1 MAGEPTT
8 TIAGNLTADPEL
20 RFTPSGTAV
29 ANFTIAST
37 PRVLDRQ
44 SNDWK
49 DGETLFIR
57 CTLWREAAQYAA
69 DSLRKGNRV
78 IAEGTLKSRSF
89 ETREGE
95 KRTVIELEVEEIG
108 ASMRYG
114 AVKPAGRSSAAA
126 EAAPASSAPADG
138 SWSAPAW

>member
-8 TIAGNLTADPEL
+8 TIAGNLTTDPDL

-37 PRVLDRQ
+37 PRIQDRQ
-44 SNDWK
+44 TNDWK

-57 CTLWREAAQYAA
+57 CTVWREMAQYVV
-69 DSLRKGNRV
+69 DSLHKGNRV
-78 IAEGTLKSRSF
+78 IAEGTLKSRSY

-95 KRTVIELEVEEIG
+95 KRTVIELDVEEIG
-108 ASMRYG
+108 ASLRYG
-114 AVKPAGRSSAAA
+114 AVTPAGRTAAGTA
-126 EAAPASSAPADG
+126 EPAEPDPAAQA
-138 SWSAPAW
+138 WSQPVR